1 MRILTRTQYD
11 AICDIVMEQKKRI
24 EELEADL
31 EKRKEQVR
39 NLEKSIKGSEATID
53 YLNDKLFKRTEQLMK
68 FQGYCK
74 SQGFSFPVNPR
85 THFFDLDFPA
95 TQKPEDKLF

>member
-31 EKRKEQVR
+31 EKRKAQVKD
-39 NLEKSIKGSEATID
+39 LEESIRKKDECLD
-53 YLNDKLFKRTEQLMK
+53 YVNDKLFERTKEVVKLRFEKTPM
-68 FQGYCK
+68 
-74 SQGFSFPVNPR
+74 VHIA
-85 THFFDLDFPA
+85 TVHDLDFPA
-95 TQKPEDKLF
+95 TRPENKLF

>member
-31 EKRKEQVR
+31 EKRKAQVKK
-39 NLEKSIKGSEATID
+39 LEDSIE
-53 YLNDKLFKRTEQLMK
+53 YVNDKLFERTKEVSRLRQKLNEN
-68 FQGYCK
+68 GLTWTAT
-74 SQGFSFPVNPR
+74 GI
-85 THFFDLDFPA
+85 DFPA
-95 TQKPEDKLF
+95 TQKPENILF

>member
-31 EKRKEQVR
+31 EKRKAQVKE
-39 NLEKSIKGSEATID
+39 LEESIRKKDEGLA
-53 YLNDKLFKRTEQLMK
+53 YANDKLYERNKEIFRLRDRLNKNGITFTES
-68 FQGYCK
+68 G
-74 SQGFSFPVNPR
+74 V
-85 THFFDLDFPA
+85 DFPA
-95 TQKPEDKLF
+95 TQSLRIY

>member
-31 EKRKEQVR
+31 EKRKARVKE
-39 NLEKSIKGSEATID
+39 LEESIKKKDECLD
-53 YLNDKLFKRTEQLMK
+53 YVNDKLFERTRQVIAIQK
-68 FQGYCK
+68 AACT
-74 SQGFSFPVNPR
+74 
-85 THFFDLDFPA
+85 THLDFPA
-95 TQKPEDKLF
+95 TLKLHEDKLI

>member
-31 EKRKEQVR
+31 EKRKAQVKD
-39 NLEKSIKGSEATID
+39 LEESIRKKNECLE
-53 YLNDKLFKRTEQLMK
+53 YVNDKLFERTKEVVKLRFEKTPMVHIA
-68 FQGYCK
+68 
-74 SQGFSFPVNPR
+74 SID
-85 THFFDLDFPA
+85 DLDFPA
-95 TQKPEDKLF
+95 TPKA

>member
-11 AICDIVMEQKKRI
+11 AICDIVKDLQKENEDLKR
-24 EELEADL
+24 ENAALNVKLA
-31 EKRKEQVR
+31 
-39 NLEKSIKGSEATID
+39 NKGVTID

-74 SQGFSFPVNPR
+74 SQGFLFLLIPE
-85 THFFDLDFPA
+85 HKFFDLDFPA
-95 TQKPEDKLF
+95 TTKQPEDKLF

>member
-31 EKRKEQVR
+31 ERRKAQVKE
-39 NLEKSIKGSEATID
+39 LEESIRKKNECLE
-53 YLNDKLFKRTEQLMK
+53 YVNDKLFERTRQVSELKKVQLSSIYGHMT
-68 FQGYCK
+68 
-74 SQGFSFPVNPR
+74 PI
-85 THFFDLDFPA
+85 DFPA
-95 TQKPEDKLF
+95 TTKEPENKYY

>member
-31 EKRKEQVR
+31 EKRKAQVKELEESIRRKDEGLEYVNNKLYAR
-39 NLEKSIKGSEATID
+39 NKEIFRLRAKLNENGLTWTKSGI
-53 YLNDKLFKRTEQLMK
+53 
-68 FQGYCK
+68 
-74 SQGFSFPVNPR
+74 
-85 THFFDLDFPA
+85 DFPA
-95 TQKPEDKLF
+95 TQKPENKLF

>member
-31 EKRKEQVR
+31 EKRKAQVKE
-39 NLEKSIKGSEATID
+39 LEESIKKKDECLA
-53 YLNDKLFKRTEQLMK
+53 YANDKLYERNKEISRLRQKLNENGLTWTAT
-68 FQGYCK
+68 GI
-74 SQGFSFPVNPR
+74 
-85 THFFDLDFPA
+85 DFPA
-95 TQKPEDKLF
+95 TQKPENKLF

>member
-31 EKRKEQVR
+31 EKRKAQVKK
-39 NLEKSIKGSEATID
+39 LEDSIE
-53 YLNDKLFKRTEQLMK
+53 YVNDKLFERTKEVSRLRQKLNEN
-68 FQGYCK
+68 GLTWTVT
-74 SQGFSFPVNPR
+74 GV
-85 THFFDLDFPA
+85 DFPA
-95 TQKPEDKLF
+95 TTKQPENKYY